1 MSLLLLIYDGRTL
14 QSSHLNFCF
23 QIHRLTWHKSRI
35 SLFFLE
41 DCIDTESGLTTYGTK
56 GTSTTVW
63 AGVINIWPTSR
74 KTHYPKQIYCC
85 FTRCTNERNPMTEF
99 NGVDD
104 QLIGISSVPVC
115 QYSNLALC
123 LARRMHFS
131 SSDPLANSFDRYLL
145 NKSQLAA
152 HLSANLISLLHFF
165 MSESRSSR

>member
-85 FTRCTNERNPMTEF
+85 FTRCTNERNPMT
-99 NGVDD
+99 NLMVSMTN
-104 QLIGISSVPVC
+104 LLASVVC
-115 QYSNLALC
+115 QYANIPIWPLVQA
-123 LARRMHFS
+123 MHDS
-131 SSDPLANSFDRYLL
+131 VRIKKDCDQNQNR
-145 NKSQLAA
+145 
-152 HLSANLISLLHFF
+152 LIS
-165 MSESRSSR
+165 